1 MKRET
6 LGRGAAVL
14 TLALAALLILA
25 CSNAEEET
33 PTTSPYEPNQP
44 KLVLAN
50 VELAFGG
57 QDIDLLDSCLGSGFK
72 FYFDVNDVG
81 EKVNGY
87 VMPESWSKADVM
99 RAIGNMFARTYA
111 TTLTCHWRTMG
122 SPGQGERTFVA
133 TGLPLRIV
141 VMEDEV
147 NGYVF
152 DGGTCDYDFT
162 QADGGTWHLTLWRDR
177 SRECGC
183 VGEYTLGSILAGYY
197 L

>member
-1 MKRET
+1 MKRDR
-6 LGRGAAVL
+6 LSYGAA
-14 TLALAALLILA
+14 LALALAVLFILA
-25 CSNAEEET
+25 CGSAEEET
-33 PTTSPYEPNQP
+33 PTSGPYEPNQP

-50 VELAFGG
+50 VEIAFGN
-57 QDIDLLDSCLGSGFK
+57 QDLDILEPCLGGDFR
-72 FYFDVNDVG
+72 FFFDVNDAG

-87 VMPESWSKADVM
+87 VMPEFWSKADIM
-99 RAIGNMFARTYA
+99 RATGNMFTRTYA
-111 TTLTCHWRTMG
+111 TTLTSHWRTMG

-152 DGGTCDYDFT
+152 DDGTCDYDFA
-162 QADGGTWHLTLWRDR
+162 QAEGGAWHLTLWRDR

-183 VGEYTLGSILAGYY
+183 VGEYTLGRILAGYY